1 MFQNII
7 PIERYFENAVSY
19 SYLFGLAIQMIL
31 TFLWIPLYASDSYCP
46 ECMFS
51 WMIEWS
57 ICRILG
63 TMDPLEL
70 QEILRQRMQARTK
83 YLCAIH
89 VINLFWI
96 QGALGISGTFP
107 KILSRQTLR
116 KLFMIDFSLKSM

>member
-1 MFQNII
+1 MSHASS
-7 PIERYFENAVSY
+7 R
-19 SYLFGLAIQMIL
+19 
-31 TFLWIPLYASDSYCP
+31 LYASDSYCP

-57 ICRILG
+57 ICRMLG
-63 TMDPLEL
+63 TVDPLEL

-96 QGALGISGTFP
+96 QGALGISGNFP
-107 KILSRQTLR
+107 KNIPKKSKLQVKPSWLTFLR
-116 KLFMIDFSLKSM
+116 DMTNLEAFSNNL